1 MVWAKFDDETHTN
14 RKLARLSDAA
24 FRLWSHSITF
34 SAKHGTDGMISEA
47 DVPLVWPSPSPSKR
61 MKAVRELVENGNW
74 DRTPGGWR
82 IHDFLDYQPT
92 AQEAAS
98 MREDRSDSGSLGAH
112 RRWHESRGVVKP
124 GCAYCKGDSKRH
136 SDRDG
141 VQMAVPGPVPEPEQ
155 DAGSSDPGVH
165 GIGGVRGGNA
175 DFDRTLRTVAEEH
188 ADRRITEGYD
198 VRKREGYIR
207 NLMKSDEVRNE
218 AMKRTPASGNVRE
231 LLDRIG
237 KPIDGEEAIG

>member
-47 DVPLVWPSPSPSKR
+47 DVPLVWPSASPSKR
-61 MKAVRELVENGNW
+61 AKAVAELVENGSW
-74 DRTPGGWR
+74 DRKPGGWE

-112 RRWHESRGVVKP
+112 RRWHESRGVTKP
-124 GCAYCKGDSKRH
+124 GCPYCTSHSKRH
-136 SDRDG
+136 NDRDG
-141 VQMAVPGPVPEPEQ
+141 GQIAVPGPVPEPE
-155 DAGSSDPGVH
+155 DAGSSDLVEN
-165 GIGGVRGGNA
+165 GIGGVRGGDA
-175 DFDRTLRTVAEEH
+175 DFNRTLRTVAEEH
-188 ADRRITEGYD
+188 AAIRQAEGYKIRD
-198 VRKREGYIR
+198 LEPFVRD
-207 NLMKSDEVRNE
+207 LMKSPEVRNE
-218 AMKRTPASGNVRE
+218 AMKRTRAPANVRG

-237 KPIDGEEAIG
+237 KPTDEAREA